1 LFCAIFGDQNLTIKL
16 LLISA
21 LVFTQVFTF
30 SQKSSVN
37 FQMFLRLI
45 QGTVFVVMIVSVVLV
60 VVLTNVSVG
69 DLFASLLA
77 ILPTG
82 WGILSVST
90 FPAWCISNLPF

>member
-1 LFCAIFGDQNLTIKL
+1 MKHQILILN

-21 LVFTQVFTF
+21 PHSQVFTF

-45 QGTVFVVMIVSVVLV
+45 QGTVFVVMIAGVVLL
-60 VVLTNVSVG
+60 VVLTDVSVG
-69 DLFASLLA
+69 DLFASFLA

-82 WGILSVST
+82 WGILSVSI
-90 FPAWCISNLPF
+90 FPL